1 MSAGNSAGPAGAAGA
16 AGAAVGAGGFP
27 PPTLTT
33 ELGTEFL
40 ISLPIAKSS

>member
-1 MSAGNSAGPAGAAGA
+1 MSAGNSAGPAGA